1 MQVNEARAVDRVE
14 ANANEDKRH
23 EILAWVY
30 PTQHPQA
37 EDALH
42 DLLSRRQSG
51 TGTWFLESSAF
62 RGWVNGEESD
72 LLWVT
77 GLPGAGKSLL
87 CATMIEHL
95 QAVIKEPNQ
104 KVVFFICS
112 FKDQE
117 ETTTKLFLMSLAAQL
132 AATSSECLELAT
144 KSFGKK
150 NGHPLRLDEYLALVQ
165 SFLHGLQRV
174 FIIVDGLDEMGGANI
189 KEKEIF
195 VRMLS
200 ELLGPSG
207 RPGHAAKKLLITSRE
222 DASIRSYLIG
232 KVMSQVVDL
241 NSDCGEM
248 LKAELQTVVAA
259 QLQESL
265 CSDSGISDGGIVVEI
280 QSHIIRTAVTLL
292 HAKYLVDH
300 IIQQRSDRD
309 RIEAIQNMPSNLTD
323 IYVEILSTAL
333 KKYPDR
339 EVEIKLTLQWLTV
352 SVTPLTLSQ
361 LAEVVSVREDD
372 TFLEFRG
379 ICRPHDVIAPISQLV
394 KCSTDATHTRDEDAT
409 VQSVRLNHETV
420 RHFLTGSDI
429 GHTSVSRFLVTE
441 NEAHAFATR
450 LCLQYIAFPDF
461 AKEAPSSLK
470 DLKALMSRYTFL
482 EYAAMHWAT
491 HLRLSGLS
499 TEEELGPVKPYLT
512 WFTHPKTSPRTF
524 RLWKIVRR
532 VIFAQLFALKG
543 VHWISD
549 WVWNNVEGS
558 YASSISPLKFAIE
571 QDINVVVG
579 MLLPS
584 VANINDFLPDDTETC
599 LTVAARANNATLIE
613 RLVAMGADI
622 DKAEESKGLTPLH
635 RAAEDGCEEAVAVL
649 LRHGASVHAVSD
661 SGSTPF
667 YRAAR
672 GGSAKVLRML
682 YEAGSEVDAETYD
695 GWTPLMEAVENA
707 RRDVVKLLLVWGADP
722 LKKSSSYE
730 CMSAMQMAR
739 RLRQSHLAAVMAKA
753 LEERGV
759 REVVDGDDTP

>member
-1 MQVNEARAVDRVE
+1 
-14 ANANEDKRH
+14 
-23 EILAWVY
+23 
-30 PTQHPQA
+30 
-37 EDALH
+37 
-42 DLLSRRQSG
+42 
-51 TGTWFLESSAF
+51 
-62 RGWVNGEESD
+62 
-72 LLWVT
+72 
-77 GLPGAGKSLL
+77 
-87 CATMIEHL
+87 
-95 QAVIKEPNQ
+95 
-104 KVVFFICS
+104 
-112 FKDQE
+112 
-117 ETTTKLFLMSLAAQL
+117 
-132 AATSSECLELAT
+132 
-144 KSFGKK
+144 
-150 NGHPLRLDEYLALVQ
+150 
-165 SFLHGLQRV
+165 
-174 FIIVDGLDEMGGANI
+174 
-189 KEKEIF
+189 
-195 VRMLS
+195 
-200 ELLGPSG
+200 
-207 RPGHAAKKLLITSRE
+207 
-222 DASIRSYLIG
+222 
-232 KVMSQVVDL
+232 MSQVVDL

-265 CSDSGISDGGIVVEI
+265 CSDSGISDGTIVVEI
-280 QSHIIRTAVTLL
+280 QSHILQTAVTLL

-300 IIQQRSDRD
+300 IIQQRK
-309 RIEAIQNMPSNLTD
+309 
-323 IYVEILSTAL
+323 ILSTAL

-339 EVEIKLTLQWLTV
+339 EVETKLTLQWLTV

-361 LAEVVSVREDD
+361 LAEVVSVREND
-372 TFLEFRG
+372 TFLDFRG
-379 ICRPHDVIAPISQLV
+379 ICRPHNVIAPISQLV

-450 LCLQYIAFPDF
+450 LCLQYLAFPDF
-461 AKEAPSSLK
+461 EKEAPSSLK

-524 RLWKIVRR
+524 RLWKIVRK
-532 VIFAQLFALKG
+532 VMFAQLFAVKG

-549 WVWNNVEGS
+549 WVWINVEGS
-558 YASSISPLKFAIE
+558 CASSISPLKFAIE
-571 QDINVVVG
+571 QEINVVVG
-579 MLLPS
+579 MLLPL
-584 VANINDFLPDDTETC
+584 VADINDFLPDDTETC

-672 GGSAKVLRML
+672 GGSANVLRML
-682 YEAGSEVDAETYD
+682 YEAGSEVDGEVDAETYD

-722 LKKSSSYE
+722 LKKSSSYG